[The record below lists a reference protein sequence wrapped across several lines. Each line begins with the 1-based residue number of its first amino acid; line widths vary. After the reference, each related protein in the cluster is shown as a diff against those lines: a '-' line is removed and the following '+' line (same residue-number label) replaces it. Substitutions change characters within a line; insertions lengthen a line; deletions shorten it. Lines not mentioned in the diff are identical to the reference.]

1 MQNSSKQ
8 RFFSSARDSSTV
20 LGERLKERRERQ
32 SRELDEVM
40 EWVSER
46 LASESGVPRVDDV
59 VRHAYTV
66 LGYRDLKRAD
76 IAKRLRLH
84 PAYLMSS
91 SQTRGKNRWKRYRPI
106 LANALGHLHGDLGFF
121 AVRREYETPVTFRA
135 GYLILK
141 DVLSR
146 FTYVTILQRSKSAES
161 MVRAFQDVL
170 EQHARFFGTENG
182 SSSSSGHHR
191 ILSIAFDQETSVMS
205 KKVQDFLRD
214 NHIAFHPFQYTASKS
229 KMAEGAIKLVR
240 KAMARLLWN
249 QPKRRWWRL
258 MDKVVA
264 ILNNQLIRVN
274 NRTLPWRPVDV
285 NKRNLAQFRQALHK
299 ADPVRFFGQYELSAR
314 HVRFK
319 FPVGSIVRPKLIV
332 TSSAVVGEKRSEVS
346 LEADPFLV
354 TRQLAYVNA
363 RFEVGRAYRCTNRRT
378 LQEEIFDQDD
388 LAASAE
394 IEASPLND

>member
-91 SQTRGKNRWKRYRPI
+91 SQTRGKKRWKRYRPI

-121 AVRREYETPVTFRA
+121 AVRREYETPVTFRV
-135 GYLILK
+135 LILK

-146 FTYVTILQRSKSAES
+146 FTYVTILQRTKSAES

-170 EQHARFFGTENG
+170 EQHARFFGPESG
-182 SSSSSGHHR
+182 SSSSSGGHHR

-314 HVRFK
+314 HVRFQ

>member
-8 RFFSSARDSSTV
+8 RFFSSVRDSSTV

-91 SQTRGKNRWKRYRPI
+91 SQTRGKKRWKRYRPI

-170 EQHARFFGTENG
+170 EQHARFFGPENG
-182 SSSSSGHHR
+182 SSSSSGGHHR

-285 NKRNLAQFRQALHK
+285 NKRNLAQFRRALHK
-299 ADPVRFFGQYELSAR
+299 ADPVRFFGQYELSSR

-319 FPVGSIVRPKLIV
+319 YPEGSIVRPKLIV

-346 LEADPFLV
+346 LEADAFVV

-378 LQEEIFDQDD
+378 GQEEIFDQDD
-388 LAASAE
+388 LAESAE
-394 IEASPLND
+394 LQDPTA

>member
-170 EQHARFFGTENG
+170 EQHARFFGPENG
-182 SSSSSGHHR
+182 SSSSSGGHHR

-285 NKRNLAQFRQALHK
+285 NKRNLAQFRRALHK
-299 ADPVRFFGQYELSAR
+299 ADPVRFFGQYELSSR

-319 FPVGSIVRPKLIV
+319 YPEGSIVRPKLIV

-346 LEADPFLV
+346 LEADAFVV

-378 LQEEIFDQDD
+378 GQEEIFDQDD

-394 IEASPLND
+394 LEEPTA

>member
-91 SQTRGKNRWKRYRPI
+91 SQTRGKKRWKRYRPI

-146 FTYVTILQRSKSAES
+146 FTYVTILQRTKSAES

-170 EQHARFFGTENG
+170 EQHARFFGPENG
-182 SSSSSGHHR
+182 SSSSSGGHHR

-285 NKRNLAQFRQALHK
+285 NKRYLAQFRQALHK

-346 LEADPFLV
+346 LEADAFVV

-378 LQEEIFDQDD
+378 GQEEIFDQDD

-394 IEASPLND
+394 LEEPTA

>member
-91 SQTRGKNRWKRYRPI
+91 SQTRGKKRWKRYRPI

-146 FTYVTILQRSKSAES
+146 FTYVTILQRTKSAES

-170 EQHARFFGTENG
+170 EQHARFFGPENG
-182 SSSSSGHHR
+182 SSSSSGGHHR

-285 NKRNLAQFRQALHK
+285 NKRNLAQFRRALHK
-299 ADPVRFFGQYELSAR
+299 ADPVRFFGQYELSSR

-319 FPVGSIVRPKLIV
+319 YPEGSIVRPKLIV

-346 LEADPFLV
+346 LEADAFVV

-378 LQEEIFDQDD
+378 GQEEIFDQDD

-394 IEASPLND
+394 LEDPTA

>member
-32 SRELDEVM
+32 SRELDVVM

-91 SQTRGKNRWKRYRPI
+91 SQTRGKKRWKRYRPI

-170 EQHARFFGTENG
+170 EQHARFFGPENG
-182 SSSSSGHHR
+182 SSSSSGGHHR

-285 NKRNLAQFRQALHK
+285 NKRNLAQFRRALHK
-299 ADPVRFFGQYELSAR
+299 ADPVRFFGQYELSSR

-319 FPVGSIVRPKLIV
+319 YPEGSIVRPKLIV

-346 LEADPFLV
+346 LEADAFVV

-378 LQEEIFDQDD
+378 GQEEIFDQDD

-394 IEASPLND
+394 LEEPTA

>member
-1 MQNSSKQ
+1 MQNSKQ

-91 SQTRGKNRWKRYRPI
+91 SQTRGKKRWKRYRPI

-146 FTYVTILQRSKSAES
+146 FTYVTILQRTKSAES

-170 EQHARFFGTENG
+170 EQHARFFGPENG
-182 SSSSSGHHR
+182 SSSSSGGHHR

-285 NKRNLAQFRQALHK
+285 NKRNLAQFRRALHK
-299 ADPVRFFGQYELSAR
+299 ADPVRFFGQYELSSR

-319 FPVGSIVRPKLIV
+319 YPEGSIVRPKLIV

-346 LEADPFLV
+346 LEADAFVV

-378 LQEEIFDQDD
+378 GQEEIFDQDD

-394 IEASPLND
+394 LEEPTA

>member
-91 SQTRGKNRWKRYRPI
+91 SQTRGKKRWKRYRPI

-146 FTYVTILQRSKSAES
+146 FTYVTILQRTKSAES

-170 EQHARFFGTENG
+170 EQHARFFGPENG
-182 SSSSSGHHR
+182 SSSSSGGHHR

-274 NRTLPWRPVDV
+274 NRTLPWRPADV
-285 NKRNLAQFRQALHK
+285 NKRNLAQFRRALHK
-299 ADPVRFFGQYELSAR
+299 ADPVRFFGQYELSSR

-319 FPVGSIVRPKLIV
+319 YPEGSIVRPKLIV

-346 LEADPFLV
+346 LEADAFVV

-378 LQEEIFDQDD
+378 GQEEIFDQDD

-394 IEASPLND
+394 LEDPTA

>member
-1 MQNSSKQ
+1 
-8 RFFSSARDSSTV
+8 
-20 LGERLKERRERQ
+20 
-32 SRELDEVM
+32 M

-91 SQTRGKNRWKRYRPI
+91 SQTRGKKRWKRYRPI

-146 FTYVTILQRSKSAES
+146 FTYVTILQRSKSAEA

-170 EQHARFFGTENG
+170 EQHARFFGPENG
-182 SSSSSGHHR
+182 SSSSSGGHHR

-285 NKRNLAQFRQALHK
+285 NKRNLAQFRRALHK
-299 ADPVRFFGQYELSAR
+299 ADPVRFFGQYELSSR

-319 FPVGSIVRPKLIV
+319 YPEGSIVRPKLIV

-346 LEADPFLV
+346 LEADAFVV

-378 LQEEIFDQDD
+378 GQEEIFDQDD

-394 IEASPLND
+394 LEDPTA

>member
-91 SQTRGKNRWKRYRPI
+91 SQTRGKKRWKRYRPI

-170 EQHARFFGTENG
+170 EQHARFFGPENG
-182 SSSSSGHHR
+182 SSSSSGGHHR

-299 ADPVRFFGQYELSAR
+299 ADPVRFFGQYELSSR

-319 FPVGSIVRPKLIV
+319 YPEGSIVRPKLIV

-378 LQEEIFDQDD
+378 GQEEIFDQDD

-394 IEASPLND
+394 LEDPTA

>member
-1 MQNSSKQ
+1 MQNSKQ
-8 RFFSSARDSSTV
+8 RFFSSARDSSAV

-91 SQTRGKNRWKRYRPI
+91 SQTRGKKRWKRYRPI

-170 EQHARFFGTENG
+170 EQHARFFGPENG
-182 SSSSSGHHR
+182 SSSSSGGHHR

>member
-66 LGYRDLKRAD
+66 LGYRNLKRAD

-91 SQTRGKNRWKRYRPI
+91 SQTRGKKRWKRYRPI

-170 EQHARFFGTENG
+170 EQHARFFGPENG
-182 SSSSSGHHR
+182 SSSSSGGHHR

-285 NKRNLAQFRQALHK
+285 NKRNLAQFRRALHK
-299 ADPVRFFGQYELSAR
+299 ADPVRFFGQYELSSR

-319 FPVGSIVRPKLIV
+319 YPEGSIVRPKLIV

-346 LEADPFLV
+346 LEADAFVV

-378 LQEEIFDQDD
+378 GQEEIFDQDD

-394 IEASPLND
+394 LEEPTA

>member
-91 SQTRGKNRWKRYRPI
+91 SQTRGKKRRKRYRPI

-182 SSSSSGHHR
+182 SSSSSGGHHR

-274 NRTLPWRPVDV
+274 NRTLPWRPVDI
-285 NKRNLAQFRQALHK
+285 NKRNLAQFRRALHK
-299 ADPVRFFGQYELSAR
+299 ADPVRFFGQYELSSR

-319 FPVGSIVRPKLIV
+319 YPEGSIVRPKLIV

-346 LEADPFLV
+346 LEADAFVV

-378 LQEEIFDQDD
+378 GQEEIFDQDD

-394 IEASPLND
+394 LQDPTA

>member
-91 SQTRGKNRWKRYRPI
+91 SQTRGKKRWKRYRPI

-146 FTYVTILQRSKSAES
+146 FTYVTILQRTKSAES

-170 EQHARFFGTENG
+170 EQHARFFGTENR

-285 NKRNLAQFRQALHK
+285 NKRNLAQFRRALHK
-299 ADPVRFFGQYELSAR
+299 ADPVRFFGQYELSSR

-319 FPVGSIVRPKLIV
+319 YPEGSIVRPKLIV

-346 LEADPFLV
+346 LEADAFVV

-378 LQEEIFDQDD
+378 GQEEIFDQDD

-394 IEASPLND
+394 LEEPTA

>member
-20 LGERLKERRERQ
+20 LGERLQERRERQ

-91 SQTRGKNRWKRYRPI
+91 SQTRGKKRWKRYRPI

-146 FTYVTILQRSKSAES
+146 FTYVTILQRTKSAES

-170 EQHARFFGTENG
+170 EQHARFFGPESG
-182 SSSSSGHHR
+182 SSSSSGGHHR

-285 NKRNLAQFRQALHK
+285 NKRNLAQFRRALHK
-299 ADPVRFFGQYELSAR
+299 ADPVRFFGQYELSSR

-319 FPVGSIVRPKLIV
+319 YPEGRIVRPKLIV

-346 LEADPFLV
+346 LEADAFVV

-378 LQEEIFDQDD
+378 GQEEIFDQDD

-394 IEASPLND
+394 LEDPTA

>member
-32 SRELDEVM
+32 SRELDVVM

-91 SQTRGKNRWKRYRPI
+91 SQTRGKKRWKRYRPI

-146 FTYVTILQRSKSAES
+146 FTYVTILQRTKSAES

-170 EQHARFFGTENG
+170 EQHARFFGPENG
-182 SSSSSGHHR
+182 SSSSSGGHHR

-285 NKRNLAQFRQALHK
+285 NKRNLAQFRRALHK
-299 ADPVRFFGQYELSAR
+299 ADPVRFFGQYELSSR

-319 FPVGSIVRPKLIV
+319 YPEGSIVRPKLIV

-346 LEADPFLV
+346 LEADAFVV

-378 LQEEIFDQDD
+378 GQEEIFDQDD

-394 IEASPLND
+394 LEEPTA

>member
-91 SQTRGKNRWKRYRPI
+91 SQTRGKKRWKRYRPI

-170 EQHARFFGTENG
+170 EQHARFFGPENG
-182 SSSSSGHHR
+182 SSSSSGGHHR

-285 NKRNLAQFRQALHK
+285 NKRNLAQFRRALHK
-299 ADPVRFFGQYELSAR
+299 ADPVRFFGQYELSSR

-319 FPVGSIVRPKLIV
+319 YPEGSIVRPKLIV

-346 LEADPFLV
+346 LEADAFVV

-378 LQEEIFDQDD
+378 GQEEIFDQDD

-394 IEASPLND
+394 LEDPTA

>member
-91 SQTRGKNRWKRYRPI
+91 SQTRGKKRWKRYRPI

-121 AVRREYETPVTFRA
+121 AVRREYETPVTFQA

-146 FTYVTILQRSKSAES
+146 FTYVTILQRTKSAES

-170 EQHARFFGTENG
+170 EQHARFFGPENG
-182 SSSSSGHHR
+182 SSSSSGGHHR

-285 NKRNLAQFRQALHK
+285 NKRNLAQFRRALHK
-299 ADPVRFFGQYELSAR
+299 ADPVRFFGQYELSSR

-319 FPVGSIVRPKLIV
+319 YPEGSIVRPKLIV

-346 LEADPFLV
+346 LEADAFVV

-378 LQEEIFDQDD
+378 GQEEIFDQDD

-394 IEASPLND
+394 LEDPTA

>member
-91 SQTRGKNRWKRYRPI
+91 SQTRGKKRWKRYRPI

-146 FTYVTILQRSKSAES
+146 FTYVTILQRTKSAES

-170 EQHARFFGTENG
+170 EQHARFFGPENG
-182 SSSSSGHHR
+182 SSSSSGGHHR

-285 NKRNLAQFRQALHK
+285 NKRNLAQFRRALHK
-299 ADPVRFFGQYELSAR
+299 ADPVRFFGQYELSSR

-319 FPVGSIVRPKLIV
+319 YPEGSIVRPKLIV

-346 LEADPFLV
+346 LEADAFVV

-378 LQEEIFDQDD
+378 GQEEIFDQDD

-394 IEASPLND
+394 LEEPTA

>member
-8 RFFSSARDSSTV
+8 RFFSSAQDSSTV

-91 SQTRGKNRWKRYRPI
+91 SQTRGKKRWKRYRPI

-146 FTYVTILQRSKSAES
+146 FTYVTILQRTKSAES

-170 EQHARFFGTENG
+170 EQHARFFGPENG
-182 SSSSSGHHR
+182 SSSSSGGHHR

-285 NKRNLAQFRQALHK
+285 NKRNLAQFRRALHK
-299 ADPVRFFGQYELSAR
+299 ADPVRFFGQYELSSR

-319 FPVGSIVRPKLIV
+319 YPEGSIVRPKLIV

-346 LEADPFLV
+346 LEADAFVV

-378 LQEEIFDQDD
+378 GQEEIFDQDD

-394 IEASPLND
+394 LEEPTA